1 MGKFILRRILS
12 LIPTI
17 MIIIFIVYFIMDMT
31 PGNPGRLILGDRA
44 PIEAIEQ
51 MNEELGYNDPLLVRY
66 FRYMGEF
73 VTGDLGESWKS
84 GRDVIDEIAGRLPVT
99 VTLAVGAMLISVI
112 VGITLGIIS
121 AVRQYSLFD
130 FSATV
135 IAMLLASFPGFWI
148 GMMLI
153 LLFALH
159 LRWLPSFGAKSIQ
172 HFILPWITT
181 ACPYIASLMRMTR
194 TSMLEVIRSDYIRT
208 ARSKGQKESV
218 VILKHALQNSLL
230 PVVTILGMNL
240 GGLLGGTVTIET
252 VFTLNG
258 VGTMII
264 EAIRAK
270 DVPVVT
276 GATVMLSIFFS
287 VIMLLVD
294 ILYAYIDP
302 RIKSRYMKKK

>member
-1 MGKFILRRILS
+1 MGKFILRRVLS

-84 GRDVIDEIAGRLPVT
+84 GRSVIEEIAGRLPVT
-99 VTLAVGAMLISVI
+99 VTLAVGAMIISVI

-135 IAMLLASFPGFWI
+135 VAMLLASFPGFWI

-159 LRWLPSFGAKSIQ
+159 LRLLPSFGSKSIQ

>member
-1 MGKFILRRILS
+1 M
-12 LIPTI
+12 P
-17 MIIIFIVYFIMDMT
+17 
-31 PGNPGRLILGDRA
+31 
-44 PIEAIEQ
+44 
-51 MNEELGYNDPLLVRY
+51 
-66 FRYMGEF
+66 
-73 VTGDLGESWKS
+73 
-84 GRDVIDEIAGRLPVT
+84 
-99 VTLAVGAMLISVI
+99 
-112 VGITLGIIS
+112 
-121 AVRQYSLFD
+121 
-130 FSATV
+130 
-135 IAMLLASFPGFWI
+135 
-148 GMMLI
+148 
-153 LLFALH
+153 
-159 LRWLPSFGAKSIQ
+159 
-172 HFILPWITT
+172 
-181 ACPYIASLMRMTR
+181 
-194 TSMLEVIRSDYIRT
+194 
-208 ARSKGQKESV
+208 
-218 VILKHALQNSLL
+218 L